1 MSQTLDDPFAF
12 DLFAQPVAPVEPASV
27 ESESATPPTEEP
39 PARERCWTDT
49 LPKCSAD
56 EVAAGRALGSVP
68 SWLFGAMF
76 RAAAPRLLTILRT
89 PPELFGMTSF
99 GWSEVGAA
107 ELGQTTEGHRFC
119 ATLGIGQPEAGQSE
133 ATLFIQ
139 TDAGFAA
146 ALVER
151 MLGGNG
157 TPPESLRQVTSAEAA
172 ALEFLL
178 LTLAWDVNAFLGE
191 PALRLTSCARWL
203 SFGHFQSAASNAP
216 TRYLVG
222 TVSLKFAE
230 AVGFAEFILDASAL
244 EAFRHLGSRLMARPA
259 SEPPLALMRQ
269 KHLAELATIQ
279 PTFPAA
285 LVIGLVEATYGE
297 LRTLEI
303 GDFVILD
310 TIQSI
315 LQPGGVGSVAV
326 GVPES
331 VMLFGELDAALCLT
345 VQDIVPTL
353 PLLSSEETP
362 MPTEET
368 ISPPAVALDD
378 LAVTVRIELAAR
390 RLRLEEVAQL
400 RVGHVLELGCKPTDP
415 VTLTIDG
422 RPIARGELVNVE
434 GRLGVRI
441 TQARS

>member
-12 DLFAQPVAPVEPASV
+12 DLFAQPVAPVEPEVAP
-27 ESESATPPTEEP
+27 PPTEEP
-39 PARERCWTDT
+39 PARERHWTDA
-49 LPKCSAD
+49 LPKCSRA
-56 EVAAGRALGSVP
+56 EVEASRRLGSVP
-68 SWLFGAMF
+68 TWLFGAMF

-99 GWSEVGAA
+99 GWSEVSAA
-107 ELGQTTEGHRFC
+107 ELGQTTDSHRFC
-119 ATLGIGQPEAGQSE
+119 ATFGVGQPG
-133 ATLFIQ
+133 ATLFLQ
-139 TDAGFAA
+139 TDASFAA

-157 TPPESLRQVTSAEAA
+157 TPPDGLRQVTSAEAA

-178 LTLAWDVNAFLGE
+178 LTLAWDVNALLGE
-191 PALRLTSCARWL
+191 PTLRLTSCARWL
-203 SFGHFQSAASNAP
+203 SFGHFQSAATSDTP

-230 AVGFAEFILDASAL
+230 AVGFAEFILDAATL
-244 EAFRHLGSRLMARPA
+244 EAFRQVGSHLLARPV
-259 SEPPLALMRQ
+259 SDPTLALIRQ
-269 KHLAELATIQ
+269 KHVAELARVQ
-279 PTFPAA
+279 PTFSAA

-303 GDFVILD
+303 GDFVILE
-310 TIQSI
+310 TIQSV
-315 LQPGGVGSVAV
+315 LQPGGIGSVTV
-326 GVPES
+326 GVPETL
-331 VMLFGELDAALCLT
+331 MLFGELDDEFRLT
-345 VQDIVPTL
+345 IQDIVPTL
-353 PLLSSEETP
+353 PMLSSEETS

-368 ISPPAVALDD
+368 ATPPAVSLDD

-400 RVGHVLELGCKPTDP
+400 RTGYVLELGCKPTDP

-422 RPIARGELVNVE
+422 RPIARGELVDVE

>member
-12 DLFAQPVAPVEPASV
+12 DLFAQPVASVEPQP
-27 ESESATPPTEEP
+27 TPPPTEEP
-39 PARERCWTDT
+39 LLREQHWADSLPRCS
-49 LPKCSAD
+49 LAEAEAS
-56 EVAAGRALGSVP
+56 RALGSVP
-68 SWLFGAMF
+68 TWLLGAMF

-99 GWSEVGAA
+99 GWSEVSAA
-107 ELGQTTEGHRFC
+107 ELGKTTDGQRFC
-119 ATLGIGQPEAGQSE
+119 ATFSVSPSE
-133 ATLFIQ
+133 ATLFLQ
-139 TDAGFAA
+139 TDASFAA

-157 TPPESLRQVTSAEAA
+157 TPPDSLRQVTSAEAA

-178 LTLAWDVNAFLGE
+178 LTLAWEVNAFLGE

-203 SFGHFQSAASNAP
+203 SFGHFRSSAASGDP
-216 TRYLVG
+216 TLYLVG

-230 AVGFAEFILDASAL
+230 AVGFAECILDKAVL
-244 EAFRHLGSRLMARPA
+244 EAFQHLSRRLMTQPVSDPA
-259 SEPPLALMRQ
+259 MALVRQ
-269 KHLAELATIQ
+269 RHLAELTKVQ
-279 PTFPAA
+279 PSLPAA
-285 LVIGLVEATYGE
+285 LVIGQFEATYGE
-297 LRTLEI
+297 LQTLEI
-303 GDFVILD
+303 GDFVVIEN
-310 TIQSI
+310 IQS
-315 LQPGGVGSVAV
+315 LLKPGGIGSATI
-326 GVPES
+326 GVPETL
-331 VMLFGELDAALCLT
+331 MLFGELDDTFRLI

-362 MPTEET
+362 MPTEEAAT
-368 ISPPAVALDD
+368 PPAAVALDD

-400 RVGHVLELGCKPTDP
+400 RVGQILELGCKPTDP

-422 RPIARGELVNVE
+422 RPIARGELVDIE

>member
-12 DLFAQPVAPVEPASV
+12 DLFAQPVAPVEP
-27 ESESATPPTEEP
+27 EATPPPTEEP
-39 PARERCWTDT
+39 LARERHWTDA
-49 LPKCSAD
+49 LPKCSRA
-56 EVAAGRALGSVP
+56 EVEASRGLGSVP
-68 SWLFGAMF
+68 TWLFGAMF

-99 GWSEVGAA
+99 GWSEVSAA
-107 ELGQTTEGHRFC
+107 ELGQTTDSHRFC
-119 ATLGIGQPEAGQSE
+119 ATFSLGQPEA
-133 ATLFIQ
+133 TLFLQ
-139 TDAGFAA
+139 TDASFAA

-157 TPPESLRQVTSAEAA
+157 TPPDGLRQVTSAEAA

-178 LTLAWDVNAFLGE
+178 LTLAWDVNAFLSE
-191 PALRLTSCARWL
+191 PVLRLTSCARWL
-203 SFGHFQSAASNAP
+203 SFGHFQSAAASDAP

-230 AVGFAEFILDASAL
+230 AVGFAEFILDAATL
-244 EAFRHLGSRLMARPA
+244 EAFRHLGSHLMAQPV
-259 SEPPLALMRQ
+259 SDPTLALIRQ
-269 KHLAELATIQ
+269 KHLSELAKVQ

-297 LRTLEI
+297 LRTVEI
-303 GDFVILD
+303 GDFVIPE
-310 TIQSI
+310 TIQSV
-315 LQPGGVGSVAV
+315 LQPGGIGSVTV
-326 GVPES
+326 GVPETL
-331 VMLFGELDAALCLT
+331 MLFGELDDAFRLT
-345 VQDIVPTL
+345 IQDIVPTL
-353 PLLSSEETP
+353 PMLSSEETS

-368 ISPPAVALDD
+368 AAPPAVSLDD

-400 RVGHVLELGCKPTDP
+400 RTGHVLELGCKPTDP

-422 RPIARGELVNVE
+422 RPIARGELVDVE